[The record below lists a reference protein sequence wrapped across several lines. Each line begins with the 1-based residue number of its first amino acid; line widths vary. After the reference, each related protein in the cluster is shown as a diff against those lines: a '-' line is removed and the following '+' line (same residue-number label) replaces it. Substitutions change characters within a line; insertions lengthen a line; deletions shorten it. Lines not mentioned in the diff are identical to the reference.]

1 MFKRGGVLIIQQAIS
16 SIPLSS
22 SVLLMGNNS
31 ISGTYVNEPPPPQNP
46 LFCLTAASS
55 LHS

>member
-1 MFKRGGVLIIQQAIS
+1 MFKRGVLIIQQAIS

-31 ISGTYVNEPPPPQNP
+31 VSGTYVNEPPPPQNP

>member
-1 MFKRGGVLIIQQAIS
+1 MLIIQQAIS

-31 ISGTYVNEPPPPQNP
+31 ISGTYVNEPP
-46 LFCLTAASS
+46 LAAFTVKLRAS
-55 LHS
+55 LHTLRG